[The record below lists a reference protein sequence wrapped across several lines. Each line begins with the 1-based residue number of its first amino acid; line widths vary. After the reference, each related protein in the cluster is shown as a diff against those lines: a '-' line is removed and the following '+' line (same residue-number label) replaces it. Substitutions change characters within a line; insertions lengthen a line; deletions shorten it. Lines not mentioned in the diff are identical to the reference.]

1 MFKFSQATL
10 LKIRKIK
17 ADQALQA
24 FALSQRHVLA
34 CKQNLSQNDASRD
47 SLESEM
53 AARLN
58 EGIKARELLLLED
71 FHASLRFNG
80 QALVRE
86 LAEADLEVEERRQDL
101 LKAKTEL
108 KAMERLREIELERY
122 QAEINRREMLFID
135 EIAVTRHGKTL

>member
-17 ADQALQA
+17 SDQALQA
-24 FALSQRHVLA
+24 LALSQRRLMA
-34 CKQNLSQNDASRD
+34 CQDAIRHNQGRLSE
-47 SLESEM
+47 LEDEM
-53 AARLN
+53 AAKLTG
-58 EGIKARELLLLED
+58 GIKARELLLLED

-86 LAEADLEVEERRQDL
+86 LAEAELEVEERRQDL

>member
-17 ADQALQA
+17 SDQALQA
-24 FALSQRHVLA
+24 LALSQRRLMA
-34 CKQNLSQNDASRD
+34 CQDAIRHNQGRLSE
-47 SLESEM
+47 LEDEM
-53 AARLN
+53 AAKLTG
-58 EGIKARELLLLED
+58 GIKARELLLLED

-135 EIAVTRHGKTL
+135 EIAVTQHGKTL